1 MEKGLK
7 TLQTASR
14 TASRREA
21 RANPNSDFD
30 SVEILEKPFHPSRRD
45 RSGSHQDEDP
55 FNDSGIVVGSE
66 EHSFVNGNALGSS
79 REDHQQA
86 PYSAGGLSNPSPS
99 YSSARSFSINSN
111 ASSSLASFTPTV
123 TAAPQFPPV
132 PQQPQTLPSF
142 STTFGMPSI
151 SAVLHHSPRHSPAVT
166 TH

>member
-21 RANPNSDFD
+21 LANPNPDFD
-30 SVEILEKPFHPSRRD
+30 SDEMLDSRFHPSRRD
-45 RSGSHQDEDP
+45 RSKSDQDEDGG
-55 FNDSGIVVGSE
+55 FNDSGIVIGSE
-66 EHSFVNGNALGSS
+66 DPSFVNGTAFGSS

-86 PYSAGGLSNPSPS
+86 PYSAGGMSHPSPS
-99 YSSARSFSINSN
+99 FSPARSFSINSS
-111 ASSSLASFTPTV
+111 ASSSLAGFTPTV
-123 TAAPQFPPV
+123 TAAPQFPP
-132 PQQPQTLPSF
+132 QPQTLPSF
-142 STTFGMPSI
+142 SAAFGMPSI